1 MELSFRYAIA
11 SDLEAIVNTY
21 NSTVASKMVTADL
34 EPVPVESKRAWFEN
48 HNHLNRP
55 LWVIEHEDNYIGW
68 MSFNSFYG
76 RPAYDGTA
84 ELSLYL
90 ETAARGKGFGK
101 SSLQFAM
108 REASMRNVHT
118 LLGFIFGHNLQ
129 SIKLFI
135 SLGFKEWGHLPKV
148 ANMGDAYRDLLIF
161 GIKTNN

>member
-1 MELSFRYAIA
+1 MPLHFRYAIA
-11 SDLEAIVNTY
+11 SDLEAIVKTY
-21 NSTVASKMVTADL
+21 NSTVAGKMVTADL
-34 EPVPVESKRAWFEN
+34 EPVLVESKRAWFQN
-48 HNHLNRP
+48 HNESNRP
-55 LWVIEHEDNYIGW
+55 LWMIEHQGNYIGW

-90 ETAARGKGFGK
+90 DTTARGKGFGK
-101 SSLQFAM
+101 KSLEFALAEAPA
-108 REASMRNVHT
+108 REVHT

-129 SIKLFI
+129 SIKLFK
-135 SLGFKEWGHLPKV
+135 SLGFEQWGYLPKV